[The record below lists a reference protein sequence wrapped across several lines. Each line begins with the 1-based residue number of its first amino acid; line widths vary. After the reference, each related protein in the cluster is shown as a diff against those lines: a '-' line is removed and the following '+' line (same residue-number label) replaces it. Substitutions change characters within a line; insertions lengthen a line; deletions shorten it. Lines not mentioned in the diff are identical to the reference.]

1 MIQLIK
7 DFIFSWRYKRAV
19 KKAVEVQQLTGRRQF
34 VVMYNGKPVV
44 VSKRR
49 IRKLVSMHC
58 FQKGL
63 TVQDIERRALFVTK

>member
-7 DFIFSWRYKRAV
+7 DMIFGWRYKRAV
-19 KKAVEVQQLTGRRQF
+19 KKALRAQRLTGRKQF

-49 IRKLVSMHC
+49 IRYLVSTHAFM
-58 FQKGL
+58 KGL
-63 TVQDIERRALFVTK
+63 TVQDIEEKALFVTH